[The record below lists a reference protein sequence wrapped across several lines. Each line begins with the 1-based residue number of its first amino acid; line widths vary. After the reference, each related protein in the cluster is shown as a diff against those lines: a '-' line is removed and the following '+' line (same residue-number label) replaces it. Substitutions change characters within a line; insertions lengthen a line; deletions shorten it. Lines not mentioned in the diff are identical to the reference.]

1 MEIVTYAS
9 TKPIQVPEAVEIRL
23 TAGNISITGPL
34 GTLQQQIDT
43 QNVQVTFES
52 DLLRFFATK
61 STKHAKAIIGT
72 LRSLVT
78 NMITGV
84 TQGFEK
90 KLLLVGVGYRAQ
102 VSGSNLNLNLGYSHP
117 VVYSVPDGIKAEM
130 PTQTEIRI
138 KGIDKQ
144 AVGQVSAEIRAFRKP
159 EPYKGKGIRFADE
172 RIVLKETKKK

>member
-1 MEIVTYAS
+1 MTFAT
-9 TKPIQVPEAVEIRL
+9 TKPISVPENVDIQVKASTV
-23 TAGNISITGPL
+23 TVTGPL
-34 GTLQQQIDT
+34 GELLQEFDKHTVKISLDSGSLE
-43 QNVQVTFES
+43 VS
-52 DLLRFFATK
+52 ALKA
-61 STKHAKAIIGT
+61 TKHAKAIIGT
-72 LRSLVT
+72 LRSLII

-84 TQGFEK
+84 TSGFEK

-102 VSGSNLNLNLGYSHP
+102 VAGTNLNLSLGFSHP
-117 VVYSVPDGIKAEM
+117 VVYALPNGVQAEV

-144 AVGQVSAEIRAFRKP
+144 AVGQVAAEIRGFRKP